1 MGQEDNKDVQGAA
14 QGTDGVAQG
23 TQGTDGAQGSAQG
36 TQGTQ
41 VAIDYD
47 KIQKMLDGTLA
58 AKEKTALTAYFKQQ
72 GLSEEEVGEAIKAYK
87 AERASKTPDI
97 NGLTAQVQ
105 AANDKV
111 VKAEAHARQAD
122 IQLAAYG
129 MADELGVSIQTM
141 GYMLRLADLS
151 GAMDDKGAVKTD
163 TLKAALEKVLT
174 DLPQLKPSAETST
187 GFRPSVGAHGGAQGG
202 QAEQPKAKGVPTKR
216 WNRFNQ

>member
-1 MGQEDNKDVQGAA
+1 MDGQEVKNEGAQGAQEPQGTQGAA
-14 QGTDGVAQG
+14 QGTQG
-23 TQGTDGAQGSAQG
+23 T
-36 TQGTQ
+36 

-58 AKEKTALTAYFKQQ
+58 AKENTALKSYFKQQ

-87 AERASKTPDI
+87 AEKASKTPDVD
-97 NGLTAQVQ
+97 GLNAQVQ
-105 AANDKV
+105 AANSKAAQ
-111 VKAEAHARQAD
+111 AEAKVRQAD

-129 MADELGVSIQTM
+129 MADELGISIQTM
-141 GYMLRLADLS
+141 GYVLKLADLS

-174 DLPQLKPSAETST
+174 DLPQLKPSQEQSS

-202 QAEQPKAKGVPTKR
+202 QAEQPKKGVPTKR

>member
-1 MGQEDNKDVQGAA
+1 MDGQEVKTE
-14 QGTDGVAQG
+14 QGTEGAAQG

-36 TQGTQ
+36 VT
-41 VAIDYD
+41 VDYD
-47 KIQKMLDGTLA
+47 KIQKMLDGTLK
-58 AKEKTALTAYFKQQ
+58 AKEETALKSYFKQQ
-72 GLSEEEVGEAIKAYK
+72 GLTQEQVAEAIKDFK
-87 AERASKTPDI
+87 AKQAASAPDV

-105 AANDKV
+105 AANDKAAQ
-111 VKAEAHARQAD
+111 AEAKARQAD

-151 GAMDDKGAVKTD
+151 GAMDDKGAVKAD

-174 DLPQLKPSAETST
+174 DLPQLKPTAEAST

-202 QAEQPKAKGVPTKR
+202 QAEQPKKTVPTKR

>member
-1 MGQEDNKDVQGAA
+1 MGQDDKNVQGAQGAQEPQGTQGAA
-14 QGTDGVAQG
+14 QA
-23 TQGTDGAQGSAQG
+23 TQGTDGAA
-36 TQGTQ
+36 QGTQ

-47 KIQKMLDGTLA
+47 KIQRMLDGTLA
-58 AKEKTALTAYFKQQ
+58 AKEKTALTAYFKNQ

-87 AERASKTPDI
+87 AEKASKTPDVD
-97 NGLTAQVQ
+97 GLNAQVQ
-105 AANDKV
+105 AANTKAAQ
-111 VKAEAHARQAD
+111 AEAKARQAD

-174 DLPQLKPSAETST
+174 DLPQLKPSQEQSS

>member
-1 MGQEDNKDVQGAA
+1 MGQDDKNVQGAQGAQEPQGTQGAA
-14 QGTDGVAQG
+14 QGTQG
-23 TQGTDGAQGSAQG
+23 T
-36 TQGTQ
+36 

-47 KIQKMLDGTLA
+47 KIQQMLDGTLA

-72 GLSEEEVGEAIKAYK
+72 GLTQEQVAEAIKDFK
-87 AERASKTPDI
+87 AKQAASAPDVD
-97 NGLTAQVQ
+97 GLNAQVQ
-105 AANDKV
+105 AANTKAAQ
-111 VKAEAHARQAD
+111 AEAKARQAD

-129 MADELGVSIQTM
+129 MADELGISIQTM
-141 GYMLRLADLS
+141 GYVLKLADLS
-151 GAMDDKGAVKTD
+151 GAMDDKGAVKAD

-202 QAEQPKAKGVPTKR
+202 QAEQPKKGVPTKR